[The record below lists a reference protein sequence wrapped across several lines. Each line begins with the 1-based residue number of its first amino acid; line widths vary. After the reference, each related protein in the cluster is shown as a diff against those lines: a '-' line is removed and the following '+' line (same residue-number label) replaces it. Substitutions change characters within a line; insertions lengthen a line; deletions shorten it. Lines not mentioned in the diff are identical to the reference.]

1 MIMGLTKEQQD
12 EHLEVMTAICHGF
25 RKKGLPMVLK
35 GGTALRLC
43 YGLDRFSE
51 DLDFDCAKSLKLE
64 SPIKDVF
71 AQLGKAKAH
80 LRNPDVTLKKDTDT
94 VKRYRV
100 IYAGDV
106 NLKIETSLRGTPNDD
121 DIIDI
126 NGILTYKINKLIQ
139 QKLAALNGRTAARDL
154 HDVIYLYEHFLDDF
168 GKQEIEE
175 IALLYNNQ
183 SSVLEE
189 YNAAY
194 REDSI
199 LCIADLLEDLSK
211 LIDLFEERN
220 TH

>member
-1 MIMGLTKEQQD
+1 MSLTEEQQE
-12 EHLEVMTAICHGF
+12 EHLEVMTAICHGL
-25 RKKGLPMVLK
+25 RKKELPMVLK

-64 SPIKDVF
+64 SPIKEVF
-71 AQLGKAKAH
+71 AQLGKSKAH
-80 LRNPDVTLKKDTDT
+80 LRNPDITIKKDTDT

-121 DIIDI
+121 DIIEI
-126 NGILTYKINKLIQ
+126 HGILTYKISKLIQ
-139 QKLAALNGRTAARDL
+139 QKLGALNGRTAARDL
-154 HDVIYLYEHFLDDF
+154 HDVIYLYENFLDDF
-168 GKQEIEE
+168 GEQELEE

-183 SSVLEE
+183 SSILEE

-194 REDSI
+194 SEDAILSI
-199 LCIADLLEDLSK
+199 SNLLEDLSK
-211 LIDLFEERN
+211 LIDLYEERN
-220 TH
+220 LG